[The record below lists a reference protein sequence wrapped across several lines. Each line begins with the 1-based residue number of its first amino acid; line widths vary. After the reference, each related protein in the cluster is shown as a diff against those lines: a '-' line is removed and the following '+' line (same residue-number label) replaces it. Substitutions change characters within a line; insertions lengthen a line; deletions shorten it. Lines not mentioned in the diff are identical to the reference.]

1 MKFTQ
6 IISITKLARQI
17 MLVSGASLSVVFN
30 SSAQT
35 IKLNQ
40 IGYSPSSTKVAIV
53 PIQDSQSSAT
63 SFQVIDSQSS
73 KVVLSGTLSK
83 ASKWR
88 YSGETVQQADF
99 SELKTPGSYH
109 IQTSE
114 SVRSHPFE
122 IASQP
127 LLDVHDA
134 ALKSYYFN
142 RSGMAISE
150 RYGGKFARAAGH
162 LDTSVK
168 VHKSAASKQRPKGTK
183 LSASK
188 GWYDAGDY
196 GKYVVNSGISTYTL
210 LKAYRDYTEFYKDR
224 DLDITES
231 GDAVPD
237 IIDEI
242 KWNLDWLEAMQDYD
256 GGVYHKLTALNFSSM
271 TSTPMNE
278 VSERYVIGKSTSAA
292 LNFAAVMANA
302 SRVMASLK
310 VQFPDLAE
318 NYKTRSVAAY
328 QWAVKNP
335 DVYFKNPPSVAT
347 GEYGDKRLNDEFAWA
362 AAELFLLTKDKSY
375 LDDFKAQNAKA
386 SDNLAWQ
393 SVAALAFLSLS
404 EDAQALVSK
413 EQYSAIKE
421 SIMEAANQHL
431 EIYQKSAY
439 SVAISK
445 PDFVWG
451 SNGDVLNNGLV
462 LVQAFRLTD
471 DRRYLE
477 AAMSTVD
484 YVLGKNPTG
493 YSYVT
498 GHGDVTPMHIHH
510 RPSSSD
516 NIVEPVPGFL
526 AGGPHTGRQDRCN
539 YTGTH
544 PATTY
549 ADVECSYATNEIA
562 INWNAPLVYMLAT
575 AVNLNN

>member
-1 MKFTQ
+1 MKFAQ
-6 IISITKLARQI
+6 ISSITKLVRQLLMI
-17 MLVSGASLSVVFN
+17 SGASLSIVFN

-40 IGYSPSSTKVAIV
+40 IGYSPSSSKVAIV
-53 PIQDSQSSAT
+53 PLQGSQDSASA
-63 SFQVIDSQSS
+63 FQVIDSQSD

-83 ASKWR
+83 AREWK

-99 SELKTPGSYH
+99 SELKTPGSYY

-122 IASQP
+122 LSSEP
-127 LLDVHDA
+127 LLGVHDA

-142 RSGMAISE
+142 RSGMAISK

-168 VHKSAASKQRPKGTK
+168 VHKSAASKKRPKGTK
-183 LSASK
+183 LSAPK

-210 LKAYRDYTEFYKDR
+210 LKAYRDYSEFYQGR
-224 DLDITES
+224 DLNIAES
-231 GDAVPD
+231 GDSVPD
-237 IIDEI
+237 IIDES
-242 KWNLDWLEAMQDYD
+242 KWNLDWLETMQDFD

-271 TSTPMNE
+271 TSTPA
-278 VSERYVIGKSTSAA
+278 SENSQRYMIGKSTSAA

-310 VQFPDLAE
+310 DQFPGLAE
-318 NYKTRSVAAY
+318 NYKTRSLAAY
-328 QWAVKNP
+328 QWAAQNP
-335 DVYFKNPPSVAT
+335 DAYFKNPASVAT
-347 GEYGDKRLNDEFAWA
+347 GEYSDKRLNDEFAWA
-362 AAELFLLTKDKSY
+362 AAELFLLTNDKAY
-375 LDDFKAQNAKA
+375 FDDFKAQKVKA
-386 SDNLAWQ
+386 SDNLSWQ
-393 SVAALAFLSLS
+393 SVAGLAFLSLS
-404 EDAQALVSK
+404 KDSK
-413 EQYSAIKE
+413 GLISEEQYSSIKK
-421 SIMEAANQHL
+421 SIIDAANQHL
-431 EIYQKSAY
+431 GIYQKSAY

-462 LVQAFRLTD
+462 LVEAFRLSG

-498 GHGDVTPMHIHH
+498 GHGDVTPMNIHH

-516 NIVEPVPGFL
+516 KVVEPVPGFL
-526 AGGPHTGRQDRCN
+526 AGGPHTGRQDRCD
-539 YTGTH
+539 YKGTH
-544 PATTY
+544 AATTY

>member
-1 MKFTQ
+1 MKFAQ
-6 IISITKLARQI
+6 IISISKLTKQLI
-17 MLVSGASLSVVFN
+17 LLFGASLSVVFDTC
-30 SSAQT
+30 AQT

-53 PIQDSQSSAT
+53 PIQDSQSSSST
-63 SFQVIDSQSS
+63 FNVIASPSNS
-73 KVVLSGTLSK
+73 VIYTGTLSV
-83 ASKWR
+83 ARKWK

-99 SELKTPGSYH
+99 SDLKTPGSYYV
-109 IQTSE
+109 QTSD
-114 SVRSHPFE
+114 SVRSHLFE
-122 IASQP
+122 ISPQP
-127 LLDVHDA
+127 LLAVHDA

-168 VHKSAASKQRPKGTK
+168 VHKSAASKQRPKGSK
-183 LSASK
+183 VSASK

-196 GKYVVNSGISTYTL
+196 GKYVVNSGISSYTL
-210 LKAYRDYTEFYKDR
+210 LKAYSDYSEFYNGR
-224 DLDITES
+224 DLDIAES

-242 KWNLDWLEAMQDYD
+242 KWNLDWLESMQDFD
-256 GGVYHKLTALNFSSM
+256 GGVYHKLTALGFSSM
-271 TSTPMNE
+271 RSTPQ
-278 VSERYVIGKSTSAA
+278 SESSQRYVIGKSTSAA
-292 LNFAAVMANA
+292 LNFAAVMAKA
-302 SRVMASLK
+302 SRVMASLE

-328 QWAVKNP
+328 QWAVQNP
-335 DVYFKNPPSVAT
+335 DVYFKNPPSVST
-347 GEYGDKRLNDEFAWA
+347 GEYGDKRLSDEFAWA
-362 AAELFLLTKDKSY
+362 AAELFLLTKDKAY
-375 LDDFKAQNAKA
+375 FENFKAYKVNA
-386 SDNLAWQ
+386 SENLAWQ
-393 SVAALAFLSLS
+393 SVAGLAFLSLS
-404 EDAQALVSK
+404 KDANGLISA

-421 SIMEAANQHL
+421 AIIDAANQHL
-431 EIYQKSAY
+431 KTYQKSAY

-451 SNGDVLNNGLV
+451 SNGDVLNNGLM
-462 LVQAFRLTD
+462 LVEAYRLSGD
-471 DRRYLE
+471 KQYLE
-477 AAMSTVD
+477 AAMSTVN

-516 NIVEPVPGFL
+516 KVVDPIPGFL
-526 AGGPHTGRQDRCN
+526 AGGPHTGRQDRCG
-539 YTGTH
+539 YKGKH

-562 INWNAPLVYMLAT
+562 INWNAPLVYMLA
-575 AVNLNN
+575 AAANLND